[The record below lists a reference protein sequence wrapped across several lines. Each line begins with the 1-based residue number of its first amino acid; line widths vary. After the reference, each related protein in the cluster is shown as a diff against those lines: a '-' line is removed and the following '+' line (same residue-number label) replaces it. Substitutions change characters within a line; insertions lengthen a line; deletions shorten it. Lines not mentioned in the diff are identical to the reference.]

1 MPITWTWLLE
11 RSLSARQPLVTI
23 QANSQIQQMGSLG
36 FLPPVVPH
44 LEAGRKKKLAGVFS
58 NVFNIQTTSEEQG
71 LLVDSFACL
80 PW

>member
-11 RSLSARQPLVTI
+11 RSLAARQPLMTI

-44 LEAGRKKKLAGVFS
+44 LEAARKKEAGWGILKCFQHTDD
-58 NVFNIQTTSEEQG
+58 I
-71 LLVDSFACL
+71 
-80 PW
+80 